1 MARKDMTTSTRSSV
15 RAGMRRMWL
24 RSRERGTAM
33 KLAKR
38 ACSCCGAKQIVATPD
53 VRLEVHHTKGID
65 WEDMIDM
72 FFERVLQRPED
83 YTVLCKVC
91 HLAEHEKEQQ

>member
-1 MARKDMTTSTRSSV
+1 MGRKDTTTTPRSQVKS
-15 RAGMRRMWL
+15 GMRNIWM

-38 ACSCCGAKQIVATPD
+38 ACSCCGAKKVVATPD
-53 VRLEVHHTKGID
+53 VRLEVYHDNGINWD
-65 WEDMIDM
+65 GVVDL

-83 YTVLCKVC
+83 YTVLCKEC
-91 HLAEHEKEQQ
+91 HLEEHKEEKV